1 MTKCLSKS
9 ERDWTPFFALLTSL
23 IFAVELYANVR
34 HLTGAVALSHLIIV
48 GAIELFLVAYLV
60 IKSAKFVSR
69 HLPLVFNG
77 GRGR

>member
-1 MTKCLSKS
+1 MRVSKS

-34 HLTGAVALSHLIIV
+34 HLTGAVAFSHLIIV
-48 GAIELFLVAYLV
+48 GAMELFLVAYLI
-60 IKSAKFVSR
+60 IKTAKFISR
-69 HLPLVFNG
+69 HFPPVFNG